1 MLKDRELANAIVPLT
16 VVNTQGF
23 NLPQTGSRGIW
34 MYSVFGVIAMG
45 AAAFMIFWLTRKQ
58 KTVN

>member
-1 MLKDRELANAIVPLT
+1 M
-16 VVNTQGF
+16 NTQGF

-45 AAAFMIFWLTRKQ
+45 AAAFMIFRLMRKQ
-58 KTVN
+58 KSMD